1 MAVRNRQSVTGVPPP
16 GANTT
21 VDERAHDAQ
30 TADAAS
36 EGGGQMTLP
45 LSGDIDVMR
54 AAEAYPMNEFN
65 PETVRDEG
73 AVGMIGGADGG
84 GASLGQRLRAG
95 RESRG
100 WSRADV
106 AARLKLPLS
115 LIGKLESDDYEG
127 LTEGVFLRGYLGS
140 YARLVEVPIEE
151 ATSVA
156 QAHSRPAPLVAT
168 GTISRSRYLFDRY
181 SVSATYLVLTAIIV
195 VPAVWLAT
203 HGGLE
208 QNLSRTTPLDPPA
221 NVSVP
226 LQQSASSDVATSNPT
241 GTAPAD
247 VAVASSADDV
257 AAEQAAAPPPPPAPA
272 GQTPVIASM
281 TPFSAAP
288 SLPAAEPPKPAEEA
302 IGAGAHTLQ
311 LKLSQASWVE
321 ILGANGQ
328 RLEYGT
334 LAAGSERS
342 YRSDGPVSVRLGN
355 VQGAEVRSDGKLVDL
370 TPFQRGNVA
379 HVKLFEGNASRVE
392 QQ

>member
-1 MAVRNRQSVTGVPPP
+1 
-16 GANTT
+16 
-21 VDERAHDAQ
+21 
-30 TADAAS
+30 
-36 EGGGQMTLP
+36 
-45 LSGDIDVMR
+45 
-54 AAEAYPMNEFN
+54 MNEFN

-73 AVGMIGGADGG
+73 AVAMIGGADGERT
-84 GASLGQRLRAG
+84 SLGQRLRAG

-106 AARLKLPLS
+106 AARLKLPLN

-140 YARLVEVPIEE
+140 YARLVEVPMEE
-151 ATSVA
+151 AASVA
-156 QAHSRPAPLVAT
+156 EAHSRPAPLVAT

-221 NVSVP
+221 SVTVP
-226 LQQSASSDVATSNPT
+226 LQQSASSDGATNPAGAT
-241 GTAPAD
+241 PAEG
-247 VAVASSADDV
+247 AVASSAGDV
-257 AAEQAAAPPPPPAPA
+257 AAEQATVPPPAPVEQA
-272 GQTPVIASM
+272 PVIASM

-288 SLPAAEPPKPAEEA
+288 SVPAAEPPKPAEEA
-302 IGAGAHTLQ
+302 IGAGTHSLQ

-342 YRSDGPVSVRLGN
+342 YRSEGPVSVRLGN

-392 QQ
+392 PQ